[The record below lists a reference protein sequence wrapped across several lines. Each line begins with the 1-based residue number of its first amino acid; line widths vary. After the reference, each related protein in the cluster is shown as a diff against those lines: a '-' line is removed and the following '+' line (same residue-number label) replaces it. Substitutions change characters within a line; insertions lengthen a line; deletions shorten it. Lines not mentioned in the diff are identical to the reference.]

1 MFVADEHC
9 SRAVG
14 GPHTAGIL
22 QLTQL
27 TDAGSI
33 RYTTSDLNETI
44 PYSGID
50 TSVADYKPT
59 TIWHLTG
66 GAVRAPR
73 SGGGVLDEEFRPH
86 GIRGLRVADLSSIDT
101 TAMVN
106 TMPLSLMTGRIAAS
120 VTLKGSPPLPSTPLW
135 AGKRFACDNVDTIAQ
150 RMVLAF
156 DTSRVR
162 VAITPVGRN
171 DSIRLSMPYEATGR
185 YTLFISHALGVPDM
199 GAVHKMRLSTLSFS
213 DSFDATFLHANP
225 QYFDQAGDIIN
236 SVPDSLQ
243 TLQRCELLLE

>member
-1 MFVADEHC
+1 
-9 SRAVG
+9 
-14 GPHTAGIL
+14 
-22 QLTQL
+22 
-27 TDAGSI
+27 
-33 RYTTSDLNETI
+33 
-44 PYSGID
+44 
-50 TSVADYKPT
+50 
-59 TIWHLTG
+59 
-66 GAVRAPR
+66 
-73 SGGGVLDEEFRPH
+73 
-86 GIRGLRVADLSSIDT
+86 
-101 TAMVN
+101 
-106 TMPLSLMTGRIAAS
+106 
-120 VTLKGSPPLPSTPLW
+120 
-135 AGKRFACDNVDTIAQ
+135 
-150 RMVLAF
+150 MVLAF

-243 TLQRCELLLE
+243 TLQRCELHLDERGNRNTNVRTCLYVLETHLVGVLVMKIPPKIAGWSSVQDSRAQYARHRLTIKDDLPATINAFEKSIHLLFAAVGRGVVFVQRK